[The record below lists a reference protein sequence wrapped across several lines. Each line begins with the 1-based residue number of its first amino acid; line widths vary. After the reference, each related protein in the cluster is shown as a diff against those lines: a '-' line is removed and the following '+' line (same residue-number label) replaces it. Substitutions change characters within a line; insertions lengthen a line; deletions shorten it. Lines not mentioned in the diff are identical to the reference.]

1 MVSKCPVCGELVE
14 PLISENLN
22 FVLPLEGTHW
32 LCRCPKCHYTC
43 KINNPCG
50 TWPAPKDKPAPA
62 APDTVQVVR
71 CGKCMHR
78 GNPDVCPWS
87 HKELR
92 QYAEGTRWVI
102 TDGTVFDGFCHLG
115 AKGDGGG

>member
-1 MVSKCPVCGELVE
+1 MAEQRLIDANALLEKRRSFYEPRELE
-14 PLISENLN
+14 SINPIAS
-22 FVLPLEGTHW
+22 
-32 LCRCPKCHYTC
+32 TC
-43 KINNPCG
+43 VAVDDIYR
-50 TWPAPKDKPAPA
+50 APTIDAVP
-62 APDTVQVVR
+62 VVR

-115 AKGDGGG
+115 AKGDGGTEK